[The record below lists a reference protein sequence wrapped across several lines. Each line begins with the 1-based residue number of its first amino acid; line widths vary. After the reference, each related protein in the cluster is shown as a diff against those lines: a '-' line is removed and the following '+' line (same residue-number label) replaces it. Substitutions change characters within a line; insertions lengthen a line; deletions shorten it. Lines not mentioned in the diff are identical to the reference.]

1 MDDPLQTIAAKVA
14 AALPG
19 AVQETTFAFREMTLT
34 VDAGR
39 IADAL
44 KFLRDDPA
52 GQFVSIIDISGA
64 DYPEREKRFDVVY
77 HLLSPK
83 LNRRIRL

>member
-1 MDDPLQTIAAKVA
+1 MRRAI
-14 AALPG
+14 
-19 AVQETTFAFREMTLT
+19 
-34 VDAGR
+34 VDV
-39 IADAL
+39 L

-52 GQFVSIIDISGA
+52 GQFISIIDVSGV

-83 LNRRIRL
+83 LNRRIRVKTATDEETPVRERDRGLSGRRLV